1 MIHVNSEVRSF
12 FVSFGYMKNV
22 SRNSNNLTKT
32 KNIFKINLKGG
43 IPKRKSLVLKL
54 PDVKLNN
61 YFNQILNR
69 QRFEVSVS
77 IFNSESYIEC
87 LTCYVVVCL
96 QGGKKST
103 LIFHEEEISLRIL
116 PENLNCFV
124 HHLCEGGVHGWIT
137 VQLVA
142 AVFRLKET

>member
-77 IFNSESYIEC
+77 IFNSDSYIEC

-96 QGGKKST
+96 QGGKKVHLSST
-103 LIFHEEEISLRIL
+103 KRKYPFGFFLRIL
-116 PENLNCFV
+116 IAFSTISV
-124 HHLCEGGVHGWIT
+124 REGSMDGS
-137 VQLVA
+137 
-142 AVFRLKET
+142 RSNS